1 MPESRDQRIRRLI
14 YRSAYTGTR
23 ETDKLL
29 GAFAREFLPV
39 MDDAELTAYEDMLNY
54 GDPDIWGWTSGQ
66 VELPDDINNSALDRL
81 IAWVRSN
88 PAL

>member
-39 MDDAELTAYEDMLNY
+39 MDDAELTAYEE
-54 GDPDIWGWTSGQ
+54 S
-66 VELPDDINNSALDRL
+66 
-81 IAWVRSN
+81 
-88 PAL
+88 